1 MSYSIILTDQFK
13 KEAKK
18 LVKKYRTLKAELQAL
33 GHELSEN
40 PTAGTP
46 LGNDVYKLRLAIASK
61 GKGKSGGARI
71 ITCVKVVNEVVYL
84 VSIYDKSRLEN
95 LTKEQ
100 ITELLKKAG
109 LA

>member
-18 LVKKYRTLKAELQAL
+18 LVKKYRTLKTELQAL
-33 GHELSEN
+33 GDELSEN

-84 VSIYDKSRLEN
+84 VSIYDKSQLEN

-100 ITELLKKAG
+100 ITELLNKAG